1 MKFLTDV
8 NASGALAQWLI
19 DQGHD
24 VSQVADRDASLP
36 DDEILRWA
44 VEEQRVIITTDKD
57 FEEMIWRRGKPHCG
71 VLRLDNLPRAERKA
85 LLEDVLT
92 HHAQAFAS
100 GAIVIAQAN
109 KIRIRTPLRIVRN
122 Q

>member
-44 VEEQRVIITTDKD
+44 VEEQRVIISDQDCKEKQRT
-57 FEEMIWRRGKPHCG
+57 GYLA
-71 VLRLDNLPRAERKA
+71 LRL
-85 LLEDVLT
+85 
-92 HHAQAFAS
+92 FSS
-100 GAIVIAQAN
+100 G
-109 KIRIRTPLRIVRN
+109 R
-122 Q
+122 

>member
-8 NASGALAQWLI
+8 NASGSLAQWLI

-24 VSQVADRDASLP
+24 VSQVADRNASLS

-44 VEEQRVIITTDKD
+44 VEEQRIIITTDKD
-57 FEEMIWRRGKPHCG
+57 FEEMIWRRGRVHCG
-71 VLRLDNLPRAERKA
+71 VLRLENLPRTARKA
-85 LLEDVLT
+85 LLEEVLT
-92 HHAQAFAS
+92 HHAQALAS
-100 GAIVIAQAN
+100 EAIVIAQAK
-109 KIRIRTPLRIVRN
+109 KIRIRMPLRIVGG

>member
-24 VSQVADRDASLP
+24 VSQVADRDARLS

-71 VLRLDNLPRAERKA
+71 VLRLDNLPRAERKT
-85 LLEDVLT
+85 LLEYVLT

-100 GAIVIAQAN
+100 GAIVIAQAK